1 MLQSNKTTT
10 RDDVNAIG
18 SEPTMRV
25 RGVYHR
31 FVTHQRVVR
40 VLEPVDLD
48 IRHGEFVAIVG
59 PSGCGKST
67 LLNLMAG
74 LLKPTGGRIELEGRA
89 ITGVG
94 RSIGYVTQADNLFPW
109 RTAYRNVAFPLEVRR
124 VAKKERRDRTL
135 DFMRRVGLSGFERHY
150 PHQLSGG
157 MRQRVNIARAL
168 ITEPEMV
175 LMDEPFGSLDAVTRG
190 ELQGELLGLWHGSR
204 KTIVFV
210 THDLREAISLA
221 DRVIVMTARPG
232 SIKEAVT
239 IPIARPRDVFR
250 IEADPLF
257 RELYLRLT
265 DLVLEEVR

>member
-1 MLQSNKTTT
+1 MLQAAATPEEMK
-10 RDDVNAIG
+10 AAA
-18 SEPTMRV
+18 PPAMRV

-31 FVTHQRVVR
+31 FVSEQGVVR
-40 VLEPVDLD
+40 VLEPVDLE
-48 IRHGEFVAIVG
+48 IKRSEFVAIVG

-74 LLKPTGGRIELEGRA
+74 LLRPTGGRLELGGRA
-89 ITGVG
+89 ITTLVP
-94 RSIGYVTQADNLFPW
+94 SIGYVTQADNLFAW

-124 VAKKERRDRTL
+124 VPRKQRRNRVL
-135 DFMRRVGLSGFERHY
+135 ESMRRVGLAGFERHY

-190 ELQGELLGLWHGSR
+190 QLQGELLGLWQGSD

-221 DRVIVMTARPG
+221 DRVIVLTARPG
-232 SIKEAVT
+232 VIKEIVNV
-239 IPIARPRDVFR
+239 PIGRPRDVFH